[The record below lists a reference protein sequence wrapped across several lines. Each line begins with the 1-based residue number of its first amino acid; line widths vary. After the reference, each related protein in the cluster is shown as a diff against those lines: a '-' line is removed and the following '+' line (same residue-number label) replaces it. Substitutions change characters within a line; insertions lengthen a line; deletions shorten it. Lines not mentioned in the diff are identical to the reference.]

1 MQKSYESLWEG
12 VKRFFSF
19 RFLLGVRIAEILYF
33 IGFVLITVYGIRIL
47 AFLISDDR
55 FYRNCFGFL
64 PRGQLITA
72 VLILFPIAHLVWRM
86 FLKGTWLSSG
96 LSMQPNQLTA
106 SCTSWRTHMAM
117 ADNLG
122 AI

>member
-86 FLKGTWLSSG
+86 FFEGYVVVIRALNATESVDSKLHKLENPYGDG
-96 LSMQPNQLTA
+96 
-106 SCTSWRTHMAM
+106 R
-117 ADNLG
+117 
-122 AI
+122 